1 MKGVTAG
8 WFCRRQGDE
17 EPGCP
22 RSTLTMPPLPLPTG
36 VSLRGVSLPG
46 LTGREQR
53 NVWNFIYCNSSQKI
67 ILLLPLICS
76 KHVLQ
81 FAKVEHSIRH
91 LPHCL
96 VCPVGRL
103 GFGGGFLL
111 A

>member
-1 MKGVTAG
+1 MSTVNADHAATATADRSVTERSVTA
-8 WFCRRQGDE
+8 RTD
-17 EPGCP
+17 
-22 RSTLTMPPLPLPTG
+22 
-36 VSLRGVSLPG
+36 
-46 LTGREQR
+46 RER
-53 NVWNFIYCNSSQKI
+53 TAECVEFYLLGNFIYCNSSQKI